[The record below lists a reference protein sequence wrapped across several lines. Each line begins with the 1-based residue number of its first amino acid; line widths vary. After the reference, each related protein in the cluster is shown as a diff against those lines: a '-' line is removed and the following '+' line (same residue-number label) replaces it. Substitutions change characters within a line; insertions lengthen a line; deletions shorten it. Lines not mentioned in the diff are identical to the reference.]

1 MHKEARAAAVQPDHA
16 GESQGPEHGR
26 RQPRGHSRH
35 LPTNVGHSRHLFR
48 LCYTENAVS
57 PLLELLRL
65 RLTSGHLAV
74 SRGVRLLSLNLLC
87 GSCKGNRVCAFTAI
101 VSAAIAA
108 VAAAAALCLQLLWPS
123 VPVAAPSLRALDAAW
138 PRGPPHG
145 ARDRKRS
152 REKLVGMRRVIKK
165 ASDCRRFKALI
176 SYQVRLCVR
185 YLQ

>member
-1 MHKEARAAAVQPDHA
+1 VIANRSAAR
-16 GESQGPEHGR
+16 G
-26 RQPRGHSRH
+26 
-35 LPTNVGHSRHLFR
+35 
-48 LCYTENAVS
+48 Y
-57 PLLELLRL
+57 
-65 RLTSGHLAV
+65 LTRSGHARDVFVYYVCKHTSNTQLSCSHITRRIPTAPGKNIMV
-74 SRGVRLLSLNLLC
+74 FRGLPQCAGVFLVVTRN
-87 GSCKGNRVCAFTAI
+87 GVCAFAAI

-108 VAAAAALCLQLLWPS
+108 VAAAAALGLQLLWPS
-123 VPVAAPSLRALDAAW
+123 VPVAAPSPRALHATW

>member
-1 MHKEARAAAVQPDHA
+1 
-16 GESQGPEHGR
+16 
-26 RQPRGHSRH
+26 
-35 LPTNVGHSRHLFR
+35 
-48 LCYTENAVS
+48 
-57 PLLELLRL
+57 
-65 RLTSGHLAV
+65 
-74 SRGVRLLSLNLLC
+74 
-87 GSCKGNRVCAFTAI
+87 VCAFTAI